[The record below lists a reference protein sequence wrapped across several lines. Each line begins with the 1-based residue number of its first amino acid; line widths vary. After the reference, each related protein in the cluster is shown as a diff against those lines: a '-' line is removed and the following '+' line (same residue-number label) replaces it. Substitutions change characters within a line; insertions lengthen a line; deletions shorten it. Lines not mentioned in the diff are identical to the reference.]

1 MEDAMSPQPPK
12 PDSPPAPPG
21 DVPGEAGS
29 GPLLMGAEP
38 APLTEEVV
46 RNALRAVVDPELGIN
61 IVDLGLVY
69 GVDIDRERGH
79 VKVTMTLTAIGCPL
93 AFVVHQMVEN
103 ALLQLDGVQS
113 VQVEIVWDPPWTPE
127 RMSEEAKA
135 LLGFW

>member
-1 MEDAMSPQPPK
+1 MSDQQPPAEARQGL
-12 PDSPPAPPG
+12 PPISPLPG
-21 DVPGEAGS
+21 GD
-29 GPLLMGAEP
+29 GPQ
-38 APLTEEVV
+38 PLTEEAV

-69 GVDIDRERGH
+69 GVDIQDGN

>member
-1 MEDAMSPQPPK
+1 MADLR
-12 PDSPPAPPG
+12 G
-21 DVPGEAGS
+21 DGEPTRVDG
-29 GPLLMGAEP
+29 EP
-38 APLTEEVV
+38 AEERAAARPAGQEPPDTLSEELV

-69 GVDIDRERGH
+69 GVDIQDGH

-103 ALLQLDGVQS
+103 ALLQLDGVRS